1 MHSSVYT
8 NFSIKSV
15 TCTSTIVEATKC
27 TTKQRG
33 LNLLLLYLDSSVHS
47 VVMTDYVIR
56 ELTES
61 DLTSFVQLIQDNA
74 KHLNL
79 PSPIIPTSEQLKHD
93 LLDPSAT
100 QSRFHVLVCEFEEA
114 LVGYALYLYGYSTWD
129 GRTMYPKEF
138 YVADAHK
145 DNLRPLL
152 LKRLM
157 QIAEEMKCGRT
168 DWLSQTDWVDNN
180 EFWIK
185 SGGFD
190 NTAKEQW
197 HQYRLSADKFPGN

>member
-1 MHSSVYT
+1 
-8 NFSIKSV
+8 
-15 TCTSTIVEATKC
+15 
-27 TTKQRG
+27 
-33 LNLLLLYLDSSVHS
+33 
-47 VVMTDYVIR
+47 MTDYLIR
-56 ELTES
+56 EFRES
-61 DLTSFVQLIQDNA
+61 DLASLVQLIQDNA

-79 PSPIIPTSEQLKHD
+79 QSPIIPTSEQLKQD

-100 QSRFHVLVCEFEEA
+100 QSKFHVLVCEFEGS
-114 LVGYALYLYGYSTWD
+114 LVGYALYHFGFSTFD

-138 YVADAHK
+138 YLADAHK
-145 DNLRPLL
+145 EDLRPLL

-168 DWLSQTDWVDNN
+168 EWLSQAGWAGNN

-190 NTAKEQW
+190 STVEEKW
-197 HQYRLSADKFPGN
+197 HQYRLNADKFPGN